1 MYQQMHEPNSPAFA
15 AGERWYLENCV
26 DSCEIVSVD
35 KNFSDDRYF
44 VSYTMDGFDF
54 REELQTFQM
63 TFTHSL
69 ELGLDS

>member
-1 MYQQMHEPNSPAFA
+1 MYQKIHDHTSPAFA
-15 AGERWYLENCV
+15 AGERWYLEDCV
-26 DSCEIVSVD
+26 EFCEIISVD
-35 KNFSDDRYF
+35 KNFSDGRFF

-54 REELQTFQM
+54 REELQSFQM